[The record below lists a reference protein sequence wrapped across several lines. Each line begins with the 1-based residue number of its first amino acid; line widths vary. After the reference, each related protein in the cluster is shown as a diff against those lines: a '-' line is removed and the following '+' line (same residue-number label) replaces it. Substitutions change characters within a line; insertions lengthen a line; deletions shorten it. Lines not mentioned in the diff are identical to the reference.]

1 MTVSIDQPKQLRRER
16 RIIERPRLIKMLDDC
31 EARVILLLA
40 PAGYGKTTLARQWA
54 KTLNGV
60 VWLSLT
66 PAHRDVVTFAQDLSI
81 ATDSANAS
89 TSAFIDEFLR
99 ARSNP
104 QREARGVARAL
115 SKHLTASN
123 AGWLVIDDYHE
134 IAAEPVVDAMT
145 SFIAEASG
153 LRVLVSSRVRP
164 GWVTTRRVMYGE
176 VDEIGRDE
184 LAMTVSE
191 SVETVGRRPDLKTL
205 VDHANGWPAVISLAG
220 SLNIARP
227 WDGVVPSALHDYVAE
242 ELYQSAT
249 AELQGQLLELA
260 LLPTLSPAVLR
271 QKFGDMDTVVIE
283 RGRELGFLT
292 GDPSPDLHPLI
303 REFLLLKASS
313 APDAETVGRDAVSAC
328 ISGGYW
334 EYAFELVHRFSLFDM
349 MESLLQSAYRP
360 LVRSGRVGSLLRF
373 ANQIR
378 SAPIA
383 PPPEVDLVDAE
394 VALSDG
400 KFGLAIELVRRT
412 RARMPSN
419 DILASRAAAIQGS
432 AAFQIS
438 DFDGSEIAFEAA
450 AEAAQDDFDEA
461 EALHGLA
468 LAAIYGER
476 QSVDRRI
483 AALGARAERTGG
495 PVDVARHAASA
506 LARMRI
512 GSGFADSAY
521 ADDALRVLP
530 NIADPRARTS
540 ILVTLTYSLGLQ
552 CEYESALTLSTQML
566 SETEAFGLEFAR
578 PHGLWNR
585 AFVLLGLRRFAE
597 ANRSLVRI
605 EEIQRQQ
612 PLGHHTLNARAL
624 RARLL
629 MQLAR
634 VPEAFELVRQ
644 PIVDKAS
651 PAMIAEYV
659 ATRGLALALLGRV
672 DEAESAV
679 AEASATSISS
689 EIQVM
694 VQGVRAI
701 SAVRTGDSRPALSLL
716 ELARARRVWD
726 PVVCCLRASPALADH
741 LAEHDEL
748 RAELTWLYQRSR
760 DDGLARRAG
769 FRSMSF
775 RNPATLLSRREVEVL
790 ELMCEG
796 FRNREI
802 ANAFVISQSTVK
814 VHVRHILEKLGVRTR
829 TEAVARYQA
838 LEKGDP

>member
-1 MTVSIDQPKQLRRER
+1 MTVSIDQPKQVRRER

-66 PAHRDVVTFAQDLSI
+66 PAHRDVVTFAQDLSV
-81 ATDSANAS
+81 AMDSASAS

-104 QREARGVARAL
+104 QREARGVAREL
-115 SKHLTASN
+115 SRHLAASN
-123 AGWLVIDDYHE
+123 ARWLVIDDYQE
-134 IAAEPVVDAMT
+134 IAAETVVDAMT

-153 LRVLVSSRVRP
+153 VRVLISSRVRP
-164 GWVTTRRVMYGE
+164 GWVTTRRVIYGE

-184 LAMTVSE
+184 LAMTVAE
-191 SVETVGRRPDLKTL
+191 SMATVGRRPDLRTL
-205 VDHANGWPAVISLAG
+205 VDRANGWPAVISLAA

-242 ELYQSAT
+242 ELYQSAS

-260 LLPTLSPAVLR
+260 LLPTLSAELLR
-271 QKFGDMDTVVIE
+271 WKFGELDSVVVE
-283 RGRELGFLT
+283 QGRELGFLA

-303 REFLLLKASS
+303 REFLLLKASK
-313 APDAETVGRDAVSAC
+313 APNAEDVGRHAVNEC
-328 ISGGYW
+328 IAGGYW
-334 EYAFELVHRFSLFDM
+334 EYAFELVNRFSLLDM
-349 MESLLQSAYRP
+349 MEPLLQSAYRP
-360 LVRSGRVGSLLRF
+360 LVRSGRVGSLQRF

-383 PPPEVDLVDAE
+383 PLPEVDLVDAE
-394 VALSDG
+394 VALSGG
-400 KFGLAIELVRRT
+400 KFGLAIELVHRT
-412 RARMPSN
+412 RARIPSK
-419 DILASRAAAIQGS
+419 DILASRAAAIEGS
-432 AAFQIS
+432 AAFQTS
-438 DFDGSEIAFEAA
+438 DFDSSEIAFEAA

-476 QSVDRRI
+476 RSVDKRL
-483 AALGARAERTGG
+483 AALGARAQRTGA
-495 PVDVARHAASA
+495 PIDVARHAASA

-512 GSGFADSAY
+512 GSGFSDSAY
-521 ADDALRVLP
+521 IEDALRVLP

-540 ILVTLTYSLGLQ
+540 VLVTLTYSLGLQ
-552 CEYESALTLSTQML
+552 CEYEAALTLSTQML

-578 PHGLWNR
+578 PHGEWNR
-585 AFVLLGLRRFAE
+585 AFVMLGLRRFAE

-605 EEIQRQQ
+605 EEIQRHQ

-634 VPEAFELVRQ
+634 APEAFELVRR
-644 PIVDKAS
+644 PIVERAS
-651 PAMIAEYV
+651 PAMVAEYT

-672 DEAESAV
+672 DEAENAV
-679 AEASATSISS
+679 AEACATSISS
-689 EIQVM
+689 EIQVL

-701 SAVRTGDSRPALSLL
+701 SAIGTGNSTAALGLL
-716 ELARARRVWD
+716 ELARNRRVWD
-726 PVVCCLRASPALADH
+726 PVVCCLRASPALADQ
-741 LAEHDEL
+741 LAERDEL
-748 RAELTWLYQRSR
+748 RSELASLYQRSG

-769 FRSMSF
+769 LRSMSL
-775 RNPATLLSRREVEVL
+775 RNPAKLLSRREVEVL
-790 ELMCEG
+790 ELMCDG

-802 ANAFVISQSTVK
+802 ASAFVISQSTVK

-829 TEAVARYQA
+829 TEAVARYHA
-838 LEKGDP
+838 LGRDDP